1 MSEGDVL
8 YPLEI
13 KKHADPK
20 ASDIANFDVL
30 DRIPGIRRG
39 PGGVICMYDQV
50 VTLKGQGNP
59 GDVSIG
65 QAAAQSAGRMRF
77 CRRVGGMRPL
87 S

>member
-1 MSEGDVL
+1 M

-20 ASDIANFDVL
+20 VNDIANFDVL

-50 VTLKGQGNP
+50 VTLKGQ
-59 GDVSIG
+59 D
-65 QAAAQSAGRMRF
+65 
-77 CRRVGGMRPL
+77 RVIPVTYL
-87 S
+87 